1 MDTILSDVISRIPEE
16 INLPVIL
23 RFIALCAAGALV
35 MGFINRFILGKRS
48 QLNHAVSSA
57 MGILFIYVLTV
68 AIYSVNPWN
77 FARFL
82 PPLPFVT
89 FYGER
94 MTVFS
99 FRGAELSAVC
109 EHVLSLLILAF
120 LVNLLDSFIPKG
132 EKIGPWYLYRLLT
145 VAISMA
151 LHGVVSWLSTSYIP
165 GFLITYA
172 PMILLG
178 VLGALLLLGAS
189 KVVLGLIL
197 TAVNPIIGGIYAFFF
212 SHDVGKQLTKA
223 VVTTAILCVLVF
235 LIDHFGY
242 SVISVSAAALVA
254 YIPLILI
261 LLVLWYILGH
271 VL

>member
-1 MDTILSDVISRIPEE
+1 
-16 INLPVIL
+16 
-23 RFIALCAAGALV
+23 
-35 MGFINRFILGKRS
+35 
-48 QLNHAVSSA
+48 
-57 MGILFIYVLTV
+57 
-68 AIYSVNPWN
+68 
-77 FARFL
+77 
-82 PPLPFVT
+82 
-89 FYGER
+89 
-94 MTVFS
+94 
-99 FRGAELSAVC
+99 
-109 EHVLSLLILAF
+109 LAF
-120 LVNLLDSFIPKG
+120 LVNLADRWLPKG
-132 EKIGPWYLYRLLT
+132 ENIFSWLFFRCLTVLLGMVMHFVAVWLLT
-145 VAISMA
+145 TYLPADFM
-151 LHGVVSWLSTSYIP
+151 
-165 GFLITYA
+165 TYA

-254 YIPLILI
+254 YIPMILI